1 MMIFP
6 WRAGG
11 SVMLRGDI
19 WQDGGFN
26 RDFWSSFTAEGC
38 LKIGLPIIECAA
50 TVLLSPDAG
59 NAIAKA
65 TDVAGIVGMEL
76 NFGSI
81 ELEACA
87 YVTTLGSED
96 PTCKPDQ
103 KSMGFNPGIR
113 GQGSFEML
121 RTTPWPDCEMKCTTT
136 TFKEPRWDWRT
147 CTKWGV
153 NYPCADLRYEYVD
166 RQVKKVE
173 CRFQKSY
180 MLVAWCA
187 VVLSQR

>member
-38 LKIGLPIIECAA
+38 VSVTIPIIECVASA
-50 TVLLSPDAG
+50 LLTPAAG
-59 NAIAKA
+59 NAIAAA
-65 TDVAGIVGMEL
+65 TQVAGIAGIEL

-81 ELEACA
+81 ELEGCA
-87 YVTTLGSED
+87 YVTTLGVED

-113 GQGSFEML
+113 GQGSFEMI
-121 RTTPWPDCEMKCTTT
+121 RTTPWPDCRRICKTTT
-136 TFKEPRWDWRT
+136 ILEPRYDWRV
-147 CTKWGV
+147 CRKFGV
-153 NYPCADLRYEYVD
+153 TYPCADLRWEVVN
-166 RQVKKVE
+166 REVKKKFE
-173 CRFQKSY
+173 
-180 MLVAWCA
+180 
-187 VVLSQR
+187 